1 MSGISFFNLLMDDR
15 ISATEASAINR
26 AQSRADDAM
35 EVAKVHDRD
44 ARIDLT
50 STTRAGDR
58 VRGDL
63 ALLFRVRERCF
74 KPHIEHVSVHNA
86 VVTQHRREYP
96 NGRAKELDVSILG
109 SHSAF

>member
-1 MSGISFFNLLMDDR
+1 MTVL
-15 ISATEASAINR
+15 
-26 AQSRADDAM
+26 
-35 EVAKVHDRD
+35 
-44 ARIDLT
+44 
-50 STTRAGDR
+50 
-58 VRGDL
+58 DL
-63 ALLFRVRERCF
+63 ALPFRVRERCF